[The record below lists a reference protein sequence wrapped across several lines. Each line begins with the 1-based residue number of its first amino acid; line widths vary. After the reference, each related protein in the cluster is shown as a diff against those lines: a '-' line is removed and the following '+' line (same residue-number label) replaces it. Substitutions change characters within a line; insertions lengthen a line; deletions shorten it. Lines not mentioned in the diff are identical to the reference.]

1 MKIKKV
7 NDDYVNVNGPG
18 LSWGNSDAPG
28 HSVWSHRADAVDG
41 PGTESYTI
49 CRTMTLLS
57 PQCCQTLVISQVDPR
72 FQDRDGYTAGD
83 LAAYNRHYECARFLK
98 AVQES
103 KADSTGNGTVALS
116 AEDVNVVDIDSLVP
130 THDEKGRPIA
140 EWKRQVMVH
149 KLQAWLQD
157 EEEQRR
163 KKNGNKYLQMEGW
176 RYSQA
181 HNAILGPFGELL
193 TEDDLIYL
201 EKQIENAQMKKKC
214 QAYESELA
222 RLAEELKT
230 IMPAPISNIT
240 VNTQFMHQNSGK
252 DGHIP
257 LPVWCNRIS
266 CIVKSVSLLLANLN
280 DKQQGNSENKEFS
293 KMPNTELA
301 TVFSE
306 RSERKNST
314 RGTKEKVELEIRQF
328 GVSVRNLRSNFESQ
342 SPTKERTS
350 PFDEDSKEDIIEE
363 YRPESPTVASEAETH
378 ITGTIDQPNQTGE
391 EDQSYL
397 SQPDDT
403 SESGIG
409 SEEAP
414 TEVPESTSLR
424 KERIVV
430 LFLSHWKKSAY
441 TMTLKIKELKRKKSL
456 AGQTCK
462 EQVEEKG
469 EEESGQSKRNMENG
483 KLGHFFQQRSAINKM
498 IGKWRNIISH
508 VPSRQIG
515 CLNRQPITYSPEQF
529 LPRVNGASL
538 DYHSLTLDLFM
549 LGYFHILE
557 LELPPDERK
566 MRHLLCFEVFD
577 HQGKFNWETVRNFHK
592 AVIEE
597 IDAGSREWKDGF
609 EDIKLKFFGN
619 VQNQPPEATDS
630 AKQPIATVRQVPR
643 VIVQSATPDEKED
656 LIRKSGSN
664 LSSFSNDEISKYID
678 RSFSFWKEKEAEI
691 FNFAE

>member
-1 MKIKKV
+1 MENGKKQPLVSPPLDMPPLPPAPPLPPTKNSGAQKAPTHRWDETSTEIKSF
-7 NDDYVNVNGPG
+7 N
-18 LSWGNSDAPG
+18 
-28 HSVWSHRADAVDG
+28 
-41 PGTESYTI
+41 
-49 CRTMTLLS
+49 MTLPSNDNKCLFDEMKTTK
-57 PQCCQTLVISQVDPR
+57 TLKQGITTVFTGQ
-72 FQDRDGYTAGD
+72 
-83 LAAYNRHYECARFLK
+83 
-98 AVQES
+98 